1 MREETT
7 GGKKRE
13 KKGNLKGLKEGK
25 NGPLERQGEKRKNQ
39 VEGKKREGGRVSSRK
54 RMDTRK
60 KYKKENKGKIELEN
74 RITNKQMQVKG
85 VK

>member
-13 KKGNLKGLKEGK
+13 KKGNLKGLKKGK

-39 VEGKKREGGRVSSRK
+39 VEGKKGRGES
-54 RMDTRK
+54 
-60 KYKKENKGKIELEN
+60 
-74 RITNKQMQVKG
+74 
-85 VK
+85 